1 MGRKIFELLHT
12 SLSTVLMCVLVLN
25 FLSCESN
32 KEDNG
37 SDIAVTGLVDTYG
50 CMYANISG
58 YANLNLLS
66 VVGIGDPIIGVELI
80 ESDADDTEDARLST
94 TSLLNGNVFMVSFY
108 DLTPATKY
116 KYRSF
121 VTYAGETHYGE
132 YCTFNTMTERPI
144 DDAVDLG
151 LSVKWAICNVGAKS
165 PEEYGGY
172 YAWGEIEEKDIY
184 EPETYLF
191 YNDESYEHI
200 GYDIG
205 GTKYDVVSQK
215 WGEKWRMPT
224 GGELNEL
231 YSKCSWEWT
240 SVNDIYGYKVSG
252 NGNSIFLPA
261 SGFRSG
267 ENISGWGVGVSCW
280 SSGGGFSKDN
290 AFFLYYTDGYW
301 DWNYCGRHI
310 GCTIRPVTE

>member
-1 MGRKIFELLHT
+1 MNTCLYT
-12 SLSTVLMCVLVLN
+12 SLICVLA
-25 FLSCESN
+25 FSFFSCDSDN
-32 KEDNG
+32 EDNN
-37 SDIAVTGLVDTYG
+37 SDVAVTGLVDTYG
-50 CMYANISG
+50 CMYANING

-80 ESDADDTEDARLST
+80 DFDADDNDEARLST
-94 TSLLNGNVFMVSFY
+94 TTLLTGNAFVVSFY
-108 DLTPATKY
+108 DLMPSTNY

-132 YCTFNTMTERPI
+132 YKTFNTMAERPI
-144 DDAVDLG
+144 SDAVDLG
-151 LSVKWAICNVGAKS
+151 LSVKWGICNVGANT

-191 YNDESYEHI
+191 YNDDSYEHI

-205 GTKYDVVSQK
+205 GTKYDVAYQK
-215 WGEKWRMPT
+215 WGNKWRMPT
-224 GGELNEL
+224 AGELNEL

-252 NGNSIFLPA
+252 NGNSIFFPA
-261 SGFRSG
+261 SGYRSG
-267 ENISGWGVGVSCW
+267 ESISGWGVGVSCW
-280 SSGGGFSKDN
+280 SSGGGFSKDC
-290 AFFLYYTDGYW
+290 AFFLHLTDGYW
-301 DWNYCGRHI
+301 DCNYCSRYL